1 MCLGF
6 PQKIM
11 LLFILIKIFLIHERL
26 FLIQKLLLSDHTNQT
41 AFVCQNSK
49 KMFSLV
55 LSHIY
60 MLITFLPVC
69 NALFQAFLVL
79 YLLLCKEK

>member
-1 MCLGF
+1 MCLVF

-69 NALFQAFLVL
+69 NALFRAFLVF